1 MSLKIAIIG
10 GGIGGLTAALSL
22 HEAGI
27 EVQVF
32 EASGE
37 MKPLGVGINLLPHAV
52 RELTELGLG
61 EQLAAIGVATRELI
75 YTNTFGQR
83 IWHED
88 RGQHA
93 GYRWPQY
100 SIHRGNLQMLLWQT
114 ALARLGPQRLHS
126 DHALASLRTA
136 SDGVSAQFVSR
147 SVAASSGS
155 RGQTVATENQDRG
168 SWHGDVLIGADGIHS
183 ALRRG
188 FYPHEGPPRWAGN
201 MMWRMT
207 VELPEPLLGGSTM
220 FSAGTGDIKVVGYE
234 ISAAAKRRGRS
245 LCNWIAEVKL
255 GNAGDTPP
263 EREDWNRVA
272 DIAEFVDYF
281 RDWVFDWL
289 DVPALARASGQA
301 YAFPMVDRDPLPR
314 WTQGRVTLLGDAA
327 HPMWPIGSN
336 GASQSVLDSRA
347 LVTQLESHADPRAAL
362 AAYEAI
368 RRPATAAVVT
378 ANRTRAHDEILDLVQ
393 ARAPQGFSDVHQVV
407 SAAEIEAS
415 LSKYRQTAQFDKQQL
430 Q

>member
-1 MSLKIAIIG
+1 MRKPDILIAG
-10 GGIGGLTAALSL
+10 GGIAGLTLALAL
-22 HEAGI
+22 HEAGY
-27 EVQVF
+27 Q
-32 EASGE
+32 
-37 MKPLGVGINLLPHAV
+37 
-52 RELTELGLG
+52 
-61 EQLAAIGVATRELI
+61 
-75 YTNTFGQR
+75 
-83 IWHED
+83 
-88 RGQHA
+88 
-93 GYRWPQY
+93 WPQI
-100 SIHRGNLQMLLWQT
+100 SLHRGNFHRVL
-114 ALARLGPQRLHS
+114 ADAVRARLGADAIAL
-126 DHALASLRTA
+126 DHHLRGFTQTA
-136 SDGVSAQFVSR
+136 DKVRAEFMSR
-147 SVAASSGS
+147 ATGAA
-155 RGQTVATENQDRG
+155 RAAVECDL
-168 SWHGDVLIGADGIHS
+168 LIGADGIHS

-220 FSAGTGDIKVVGYE
+220 FSAGSGDIKVVGYE
-234 ISAAAKRRGRS
+234 ISAAAKRRSRS

-281 RDWVFDWL
+281 RDWVFGWL

>member
-1 MSLKIAIIG
+1 MATLA
-10 GGIGGLTAALSL
+10 
-22 HEAGI
+22 E
-27 EVQVF
+27 
-32 EASGE
+32 
-37 MKPLGVGINLLPHAV
+37 LGVGINVLPHAAKEYERLGV
-52 RELTELGLG
+52 LDALLAEGVELE
-61 EQLAAIGVATRELI
+61 R
-75 YTNTFGQR
+75 YMWFNRHGQQ
-83 IWHED
+83 IWSEA
-88 RGQHA
+88 RGRKA
-93 GYRWPQY
+93 GYQWPQI
-100 SIHRGNLQMLLWQT
+100 SLHRGNFHRVL
-114 ALARLGPQRLHS
+114 ADAVRARLGADAIAL
-126 DHALASLRTA
+126 DHHLRGFTQTA
-136 SDGVSAQFVSR
+136 DKVRAEFMSR
-147 SVAASSGS
+147 ATGAA
-155 RGQTVATENQDRG
+155 RAAVECDL
-168 SWHGDVLIGADGIHS
+168 LIGADGIHS

-220 FSAGTGDIKVVGYE
+220 FSAGSGDIKVVGYE

-347 LVTQLESHADPRAAL
+347 LVTQLESHADLRAAL

-368 RRPATAAVVT
+368 RRPATAAEVT

-415 LSKYRQTAQFDKQQL
+415 LSKYRQIAQFDKQQL